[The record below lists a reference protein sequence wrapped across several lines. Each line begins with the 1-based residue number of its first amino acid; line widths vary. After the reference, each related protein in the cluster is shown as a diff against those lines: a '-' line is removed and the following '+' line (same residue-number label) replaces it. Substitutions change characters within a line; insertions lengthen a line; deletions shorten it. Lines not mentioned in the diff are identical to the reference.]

1 MVWNPNRPPGV
12 TDGKTFS
19 YRVLLKGGNGVYL
32 PVGIFIDGSLSRDPL
47 HTSYLD
53 VLRPGMIL
61 GKLSSGDLYAPAIIG
76 VLSSAYDAQGTTTVM
91 DLSVADAVEL
101 VRRIGTSGTFYISGP
116 PTASGTMAEY
126 TAVTYSAVNTSTGV
140 VTVTAIG
147 ADHIAGSFIQPD
159 DGSEVMR
166 GLINRIDGIKVTD
179 QDDANIDPSCEL
191 LIGGIL
197 DSSQIIRWP
206 SNAVLA
212 QWIKD
217 KLNATAAGQF
227 VFDDA
232 YV

>member
-12 TDGKTFS
+12 TTGKTAS
-19 YRVLLKGGNGVYL
+19 YRRLLKGGLPTYL
-32 PVGIFIDGSLSRDPL
+32 PVGIFIDGSLSRDAL

-53 VLRPGMIL
+53 VLRAGMIL
-61 GKLSSGDLYAPAIIG
+61 GKKSSGDLYAPSIIG

-91 DLSVADAVEL
+91 DLSVVDATEL
-101 VRRIGTSGTFYISGP
+101 VRRIGTSGTFHISGP
-116 PTASGTMAEY
+116 PSAAGTMSEY
-126 TAVTYSAVNTSTGV
+126 QDVTYSAVNTATGV
-140 VTVTAIG
+140 VTITAIA
-147 ADHIAGSFIQPD
+147 ADNIAGSFIQPD

-166 GLINRIDGIKVTD
+166 GLINREDGIKVTD
-179 QDDANIDPSCEL
+179 QDDDDIDPGCEL
-191 LIGGIL
+191 LVGGQL

-217 KLNATAAGQF
+217 KLNATAAGSF
-227 VFDDA
+227 LFDDL